1 MQLQPIEPPPDEEIE
16 IRREV
21 LNRSRIREIPH
32 RKPRSFPEKAL
43 ISLALIRF
51 ALDGQRGP
59 SNPLRALGQTKA

>member
-32 RKPRSFPEKAL
+32 RKP
-43 ISLALIRF
+43 
-51 ALDGQRGP
+51 
-59 SNPLRALGQTKA
+59 